1 MNEIDPKRKAKAP
14 RRPRIL
20 VAEDEYLIARH
31 MRTLLRRLGGDDVGP
46 VPDLDRAIE
55 LARTERL
62 AAAILDIKPADD
74 RPAYP
79 LADLLAE
86 RGVPFLFVSG
96 YSPQDLPRRY
106 RNVPLTVKPANLRIF
121 HAAVEALL
129 KAASRPPALAGAG
142 TAGRGHG

>member
-1 MNEIDPKRKAKAP
+1 MADIDLKRKAGASGA
-14 RRPRIL
+14 PRIL

-31 MRTLLRRLGGDDVGP
+31 MRTLLRRLGGDVVGP

-62 AAAILDIKPADD
+62 AAAILDIKLADG
-74 RPAYP
+74 RTAYP

-106 RNVPLTVKPANLRIF
+106 RKVPLIVKPANLRIF

-129 KAASRPPALAGAG
+129 KAVPSR
-142 TAGRGHG
+142 RH

>member
-1 MNEIDPKRKAKAP
+1 MNEIGPKRTAGAR

-31 MRTLLRRLGGDDVGP
+31 MRALLRRLGGEVIGP
-46 VPDLDRAIE
+46 VPNLDRAIE

-62 AAAILDIKPADD
+62 EAAILDIKLADD
-74 RPAYP
+74 RPVYP

-96 YSPQDLPRRY
+96 YGPQDIPRRY
-106 RNVPLTVKPANLRIF
+106 RKVQLIVKPANLRAF
-121 HAAVEALL
+121 HAAVDALL
-129 KAASRPPALAGAG
+129 KQRPRRRAARP
-142 TAGRGHG
+142 H